1 MMRKNVLDR
10 YADIRGGLPG
20 ELRSRWDAVVDN
32 AGSALKPFTRD
43 DRVVIHS
50 DPNPDNILFG
60 ENTCLVDW
68 EHARFDIPEWDI
80 AMFLNKY
87 EFMYEVEQQVLE
99 SFVAAYE
106 PGVHHLDLVRL
117 FAYLSIMNWL
127 IERLETVESIPSEV
141 FASSTEEVL
150 NMLRDDLSTAHT
162 LLKRV

>member
-1 MMRKNVLDR
+1 MRKNVLNR
-10 YADIRGGLPG
+10 YTKNRGDLPDQ
-20 ELRSRWDAVVDN
+20 LSSQWDVVFDS

-87 EFMYEVEQQVLE
+87 EFMYEIDQPVLE
-99 SFVAAYE
+99 SFLAAYE
-106 PGVHHLDLVRL
+106 PDVHHLDLVRL

-127 IERLETVESIPSEV
+127 IERLDAVESIPSEV

-150 NMLRDDLSTAHT
+150 NMLRDDLSTART
-162 LLKRV
+162 LLKRM